1 MRHRLASVM
10 RIAVA
15 AALLLLRAKGKL
27 ARDILDQPGKTVVMD
42 YKRNVIQLLKMERV
56 YIAVIPMGTIEPVSV
71 AGRLCGVLNVQKM
84 QLVQMV

>member
-15 AALLLLRAKGKL
+15 AAFIITACKGQSCEGYFGLTWKDSGNGL
-27 ARDILDQPGKTVVMD
+27 QTQCDSAAEDGTC
-42 YKRNVIQLLKMERV
+42 V
-56 YIAVIPMGTIEPVSV
+56 Y
-71 AGRLCGVLNVQKM
+71 RCLNVQKM